1 MTQLIL
7 NNILKTLIQMNMTFA
22 LLYRGR
28 DARAAHMKETR
39 VVFRKKTN
47 ARAPDVVIK
56 TLGRTGINGGN
67 NPAAGPAF
75 RL

>member
-1 MTQLIL
+1 MHYYTEE
-7 NNILKTLIQMNMTFA
+7 
-22 LLYRGR
+22 